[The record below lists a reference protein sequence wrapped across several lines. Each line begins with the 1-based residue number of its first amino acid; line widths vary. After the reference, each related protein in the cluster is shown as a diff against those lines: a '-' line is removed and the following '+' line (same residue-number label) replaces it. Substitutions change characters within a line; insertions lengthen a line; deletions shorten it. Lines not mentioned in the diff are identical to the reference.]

1 MPTDLQASMSRVPD
15 GAVNFLPSTIKF
27 TSAIWLKSLVGQ
39 HWNLFNRA
47 FLLVRAGAAF
57 QVVLKFFS
65 EFLYEGDRGHR
76 RGVAQRT
83 EGAAQHVLC
92 EVLHVIDIFSDSAAV
107 VETNQ
112 RLLQPVRAFAAGNA
126 PSATLM
132 LVELHGAQGE
142 FHNALGI
149 VDHYHT
155 AGAQHGASF

>member
-47 FLLVRAGAAF
+47 LLLVRAWPSF

-83 EGAAQHVLC
+83 EGSAQHVLC
-92 EVLHVIDIFSDSAAV
+92 EILHVVDIFHHTAATM
-107 VETNQ
+107 EADE
-112 RLLQPVRAFAAGNA
+112 RFLEPIGAFAAGNA

-132 LVELHGAQGE
+132 LVELHGAQGK
-142 FHNALGI
+142 
-149 VDHYHT
+149 
-155 AGAQHGASF
+155 